1 MHKETNKMA
10 RKPRWSFKE
19 DRRLMELARSSKS
32 LEEVVRATGRSPERI
47 KKMAMRLGLSIKPRS
62 TAKK

>member
-1 MHKETNKMA
+1 MA

-19 DRRLMELARSSKS
+19 DRRLMEMARSSKS
-32 LEEVVRATGRSPERI
+32 LEDVAKATGRSPDRI

-62 TAKK
+62 TKR